1 MAFCKQAFSILLLTV
16 LLFSCAPKEDA
27 KQIVQ
32 DAIAAHGGNNYEK
45 LQVSFDF
52 RGKLITINQQ
62 KDSYDYSRT
71 FTDSNANK
79 IVDAV
84 SNQGFQRKINDQVVT
99 LSDSLSMVYKEATN
113 SIAYFILLPY
123 KLSEP
128 AVQLEYLGQITID
141 QQLYNKVKVSF
152 KQEGG
157 GKDHG
162 DVFCYWFNA
171 KTKMLDYLAY
181 SNGGPRFRKATQR
194 TTIKS
199 VVFQNYDNYVLEDT
213 LLATSDYD
221 SAFIK
226 GKIKLLSKIEQTDY
240 K

>member
-1 MAFCKQAFSILLLTV
+1 MAFFIQFFCSLFLSA
-16 LLFSCAPKEDA
+16 LLFSCTPKEDA
-27 KQIVQ
+27 KKIVQ
-32 DAIAAHGGNNYEK
+32 DAITAHGGEHYEK

-52 RGKLITINQQ
+52 RGKLITIDQQ
-62 KDSYDYSRT
+62 KDSYSYSRT

-79 IVDAV
+79 IVDV
-84 SNQGFQRKINDQVVT
+84 ISNEGFQRKINGQVVS
-99 LSDSLSMVYKEATN
+99 LNDSLSMAYKEATN

-141 QQLYNKVKVSF
+141 QQIYNKVKVSF
-152 KQEGG
+152 RQEGG
-157 GKDHG
+157 GKDYG

-181 SNGGPRFRKATQR
+181 ANGGPRFRKATQR
-194 TTIKS
+194 TTVKS
-199 VVFQNYDNYVLEDT
+199 VVFQNYDNYILADT
-213 LLATSDYD
+213 TLATSDYD

-226 GKIKLLSKIEQTDY
+226 GQVKLLSKIEQTDY